1 MPDDAETNQPTLL
14 EATGLTA
21 IENADIAA
29 AAFTFLERA
38 DVQKALGELAAAS
51 PKTADRVCQSLMS
64 QAYSGGYSE
73 GGKYLLAYFT
83 KKRIGAN
90 LPLPDLLRQV
100 LAAPA
105 THRDLAHWWLLMTAL
120 DASIRFQTRSCG
132 TCSKEE
138 TLTGALLECLS
149 GRGEIWAEHLQP
161 MLDRVGADLRLH
173 SLDLQVLGG
182 EQRTGGD
189 FGLILEFDGK
199 TVPLVE
205 RGPTHPRPRIVP
217 LIFQAKRYVRPKANV
232 SQQNPTRGFQKDLLA
247 TNEATSAYVFYEDGT
262 KPIASPLPPLVKLVG
277 DVTGHG
283 STDATDQSLDLP
295 SFLLRAATDNAFAS
309 EAATAEDALRMIYSK
324 ADPRQLR
331 ALVVVSGDPDAGN
344 RFASWLHTLAPQILN
359 RGEPDEQQHVHRD

>member
-1 MPDDAETNQPTLL
+1 MSDDAETNPLTLL

-21 IENADIAA
+21 IENADIAGEA
-29 AAFTFLERA
+29 LRFLDRA
-38 DVQKALGELAAAS
+38 DVQKALGELAAAD
-51 PKTADRVCQSLMS
+51 PKIADRICQTLIS
-64 QAYSGGYSE
+64 QAYSGGCSE
-73 GGKYLLAYFT
+73 SGKYLLAYFI
-83 KKRIGAN
+83 KDRIGAN
-90 LPLPDLLRQV
+90 RSLPDLLRQV

-138 TLTGALLECLS
+138 TLTGALLECIS
-149 GRGEIWAEHLQP
+149 GRGEIWADHLQP
-161 MLDRVGADLRLH
+161 LLHRVGADLRLH

-189 FGLILEFDGK
+189 FGLILDFDGK
-199 TVPLVE
+199 TIPLLE

-217 LIFQAKRYVRPKANV
+217 LIFQAKRYVRPNADV
-232 SQQNPTRGFQKDLLA
+232 SQRNPTRGPQKDLLA
-247 TNEATSAYVFYEDGT
+247 TNEALSAYIFYEDGT
-262 KPIASPLPPLVKLVG
+262 KPIESPLPPLVKLVG
-277 DVTGHG
+277 DVTGHS
-283 STDATDQSLDLP
+283 STDATDKSLDLP
-295 SFLLRAATDNAFAS
+295 SFLLRAATDNAFAP

-344 RFASWLHTLAPQILN
+344 RYASWLHTLAPQILN
-359 RGEPDEQQHVHRD
+359 RVKSDEQQHVYRD